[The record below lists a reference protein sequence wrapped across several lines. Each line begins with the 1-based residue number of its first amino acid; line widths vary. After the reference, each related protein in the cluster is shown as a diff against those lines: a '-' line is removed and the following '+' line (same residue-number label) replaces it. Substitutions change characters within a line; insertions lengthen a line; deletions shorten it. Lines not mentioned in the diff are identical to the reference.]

1 MKKLFLLTL
10 LLFLT
15 ACGSN
20 QNETLTIATSSGY
33 PPYEMVDTNGE
44 LIGFDIDLA
53 NLIGEKLNKDVVFK
67 DMSFDGVIASLSAK
81 QADMAIAGLSP
92 DPKRDALFSDPYYLA
107 EESPFY
113 IVTLNDSGINELN
126 DIKNKVVGVQIGTIQ
141 ETAVNQLKDQ
151 YQLEIDARDA
161 YNVMIQEVLLGRID
175 FLVMEPLVANQYF
188 EEYPQLTLFELNEPS
203 LEKLAG
209 NSIALPNDSQMLDK
223 VNQIISELKE
233 DGTLD
238 ALIKKWFD

>member
-10 LLFLT
+10 LLILT

-20 QNETLTIATSSGY
+20 QKETLTIATSSGY

-92 DPKRDALFSDPYYLA
+92 DPKRDALFSDSYYLA

-209 NSIALPNDSQMLDK
+209 NAIALPNDSPLLDE

-233 DGTLD
+233 DGSLD
-238 ALIKKWFD
+238 DLIKKWF